1 MCAKRACRAFR
12 QNSMLALLACV
23 RPGTK
28 RRAVLC
34 ITRLPPRKC
43 TLPTVAAT
51 RQRAEHQYNALKEK
65 SVAAPLGDYFQS
77 KKLHRPAV
85 LGNKFGFWKI
95 KKGRRD
101 VCLFLSGKRD
111 SDPRPQPWQG
121 CALPTELFPRFPFGE
136 CKDRKFLL
144 ICKI

>member
-12 QNSMLALLACV
+12 QNCMLALLACV

-65 SVAAPLGDYFQS
+65 SVAAPLGDYFPS
-77 KKLHRPAV
+77 KKVARACG
-85 LGNKFGFWKI
+85 LGEQF
-95 KKGRRD
+95 
-101 VCLFLSGKRD
+101 VCLFLFFVGEGGK
-111 SDPRPQPWQG
+111 QVQKNGKTGKG
-121 CALPTELFPRFPFGE
+121 CLINP
-136 CKDRKFLL
+136 KF
-144 ICKI
+144 